1 MATDNGEQCCLLLNS
16 TLITIF
22 PLDFL
27 HSTTTGDV
35 KAFRMWAM
43 LEKEETKQGL

>member
-1 MATDNGEQCCLLLNS
+1 MATDNGEQCYLLLKS
-16 TLITIF
+16 TVITIF

-27 HSTTTGDV
+27 HPTTTGDV
-35 KAFRMWAM
+35 KAVRMWAM